1 MGGGQVDQAVLV
13 VAAAGLG
20 VGILFLGGGERAPV
34 SRLLLRPGLMWLL
47 GWLLLLV
54 APGPPVRWPYALVA
68 AACATGLWEAYGGV
82 YFLVRSARA
91 KVTLARQLQIC
102 IIWLINTLSNLA
114 LLNVS
119 ASLAYPST
127 FINRNGPAAP
137 LDVIYLTALTFSSA
151 GYGDVVPGSPLG
163 QVLMMLTSL
172 AGLIYATLL
181 LAAIYHAMRE
191 D

>member
-1 MGGGQVDQAVLV
+1 MDQAVLV